1 MGFRILA
8 LSAFFSPARVSKSND
23 VSQKSI
29 HNKGYLSPR
38 IVTKPLQGF
47 VCATFFLAVVSVH
60 SQTPAEPRQSSD
72 VATIRTS
79 SSLVF
84 LDVTVLDQKGHPIST
99 GLTKDD
105 FLITEDKQ
113 PQSIFSFEGPEL
125 HVNAAD
131 NGNESANGRAPVT
144 IFVADLLNSSFEDF
158 GFIRYSIRKYLAAQG
173 TQLSSPAE
181 LLVLGDKSLE
191 LLQGLT
197 RSRDDLLYALDHLGP
212 VIPYKWQS
220 QTFDGERFE
229 QSVVALQEIAIQNKG
244 VPGRKNIVWV
254 GYGSP
259 NFSRQNQPESLVR
272 KVQQYLKETTNMLV
286 DARMSLFVIYPGL
299 HIGHF
304 VNLSGTPPIPISA
317 RDAEAPPSDDDNPF
331 ADHFN
336 FGEFVKETGGKL
348 FYNHNDVASEMG
360 QSEQLGSQYYTL
372 TYQPQDGDNNGK
384 FRRVR
389 VTVRDRNLRAITKT
403 GYFAPEQ
410 GAPVDPHQRIISDL
424 ADAAVLTVPFTALSL
439 KVSDI
444 VQHPDTQTAEFTV
457 QLKGRDLVWQR
468 SDNGSSTTNVI
479 LKVVSLTG
487 DGKIVA
493 SRVQDLTLSGP
504 TQNSAKLP
512 EMVTPLP
519 VTVRVPKNT
528 RAVRVVVESEDN
540 GRIGAVDL
548 DHKVIA
554 DAPATTTPV
563 PKLKHRPKT

>member
-1 MGFRILA
+1 MHRRSAIPKHFTQLFRALA
-8 LSAFFSPARVSKSND
+8 QTAV
-23 VSQKSI
+23 
-29 HNKGYLSPR
+29 
-38 IVTKPLQGF
+38 
-47 VCATFFLAVVSVH
+47 FLAAASACG
-60 SQTPAEPRQSSD
+60 QTPPGPSKPSD
-72 VATIRTS
+72 VPTIRTT
-79 SSLVF
+79 SSLVV
-84 LDVTVLDQKGHPIST
+84 LDVTVLDQKGRPVVT
-99 GLTKDD
+99 GLTQDD
-105 FLITEDKQ
+105 FLITEDKK
-113 PQSIFSFEGPEL
+113 PQSIFSFEGPEM
-125 HVNAAD
+125 HINGTDGDEERENGQAA
-131 NGNESANGRAPVT
+131 VT
-144 IFVADLLNSSFEDF
+144 IFVIDLLNSSFEDF
-158 GFIRYSIRKYLAAQG
+158 GFIRYSVRKYLEEQEAQL
-173 TQLSSPAE
+173 TSPAE
-181 LLVLGDKSLE
+181 LLVIGNKSLE
-191 LLQGLT
+191 LLQGYT
-197 RSRDDLLYALDHLGP
+197 RSRDDLLFALDHLGP

-220 QTFDGERFE
+220 QSFDGERFE
-229 QSVVALQEIAIQNKG
+229 QSVVALQEIALQNKG

-259 NFSRQNQPESLVR
+259 NFSRHNQPETLVR
-272 KVQQYLKETTNMLV
+272 KVQRYLKETTNMLV
-286 DARMSLFVIYPGL
+286 DARISLFVIYPGL

-304 VNLSGTPPIPISA
+304 VNLSGAPPIPISA

-336 FGEFVKETGGKL
+336 FGEFVNETGRKL
-348 FYNHNDVASEMG
+348 FYNHNAVASEMG
-360 QSEQLGSQYYTL
+360 QSEQLGSKYYTL
-372 TYQPQDGDNNGK
+372 TYQLQDGDDNGK

-389 VTVRDRNLRAITKT
+389 VTVRDRNLRVITKT

-424 ADAAVLTVPFTALSL
+424 ADAAQSTVPFMALTL

-457 QLKGRDLVWQR
+457 QLKGRDLIWQP

-504 TQNSAKLP
+504 TQNSTQLS

-519 VTVRVPKNT
+519 VSLRVPKNT
-528 RAVRVVVESEDN
+528 QAVRIVVESEDN

-563 PKLKHRPKT
+563 PKLKR

>member
-1 MGFRILA
+1 MF
-8 LSAFFSPARVSKSND
+8 
-23 VSQKSI
+23 
-29 HNKGYLSPR
+29 HGYLNPR
-38 IVTKPLQGF
+38 LFTNLFQGL
-47 VCATFFLAVVSVH
+47 VCATFLLTVVSVH
-60 SQTPAEPRQSSD
+60 SQTPAEPRKSSD
-72 VATIRTS
+72 VSTIRTS

-105 FLITEDKQ
+105 FLITEDKK
-113 PQSIFSFEGPEL
+113 PQTLFSFEGPEL
-125 HVNAAD
+125 HVQGAEGGDENA
-131 NGNESANGRAPVT
+131 NERTPVT

-158 GFIRYSIRKYLAAQG
+158 GFIRYSTRKYLAAQG
-173 TQLSSPAE
+173 PQLIAPAE
-181 LLVLGDKSLE
+181 LLVLGNKSLE
-191 LLQGLT
+191 LLQGFT
-197 RSRDDLLYALDHLGP
+197 RSRDDLLFALDHLGP

-220 QTFDGERFE
+220 QSFDGERFE
-229 QSVVALQEIAIQNKG
+229 QSVVALQEIALQNKG
-244 VPGRKNIVWV
+244 APGRKNIVWV

-259 NFSRQNQPESLVR
+259 NFSRHNQAETLVR
-272 KVQQYLKETTNMLV
+272 KVQRYLKETTNMLV

-304 VNLSGTPPIPISA
+304 VNLSGAPPIPISA

-336 FGEFVKETGGKL
+336 FGEFVNETGGKL

-372 TYQPQDGDNNGK
+372 TYQPQGGDNNGK

-389 VTVRDRNLRAITKT
+389 VTVRDRNLRVITKT

-424 ADAAVLTVPFTALSL
+424 ADAAQSTVPFMALTL

-444 VQHPDTQTAEFTV
+444 VQHPDTQTADFTV
-457 QLKGRDLVWQR
+457 QLKGRDLIWQP

-479 LKVVSLTG
+479 LKVVCLTG

-504 TQNSAKLP
+504 TQNSTQLS

-519 VTVRVPKNT
+519 VSLRVPKNT
-528 RAVRVVVESEDN
+528 QAVRIVVESEDN
-540 GRIGAVDL
+540 GRIGAIDL
-548 DHKVIA
+548 DHNAIA
-554 DAPATTTPV
+554 SATATPTPV

>member
-1 MGFRILA
+1 
-8 LSAFFSPARVSKSND
+8 
-23 VSQKSI
+23 
-29 HNKGYLSPR
+29 
-38 IVTKPLQGF
+38 
-47 VCATFFLAVVSVH
+47 VCATIFLAAVPAR
-60 SQTPAEPRQSSD
+60 SQTPPEPQKSPD

-105 FLITEDKQ
+105 FLITEDKK

-125 HVNAAD
+125 HVNGAD
-131 NGNESANGRAPVT
+131 TGDESANGQTPVT

-173 TQLSSPAE
+173 TQLTSPAE
-181 LLVLGDKSLE
+181 LLVLGNKSLE
-191 LLQGLT
+191 LLQGPT
-197 RSRDDLLYALDHLGP
+197 RSRDDLLFALDHLGP

-229 QSVVALQEIAIQNKG
+229 QSVVALQEIALQSKG

-259 NFSRQNQPESLVR
+259 NFSRHNQPEALVR
-272 KVQQYLKETTNMLV
+272 KVQRYLKDTTNMLV

-317 RDAEAPPSDDDNPF
+317 RDADAPPSDDSNPF

-336 FGEFVKETGGKL
+336 FGEFVNETGGKL

-372 TYQPQDGDNNGK
+372 TYQPQDGNDNGK

-389 VTVRDRNLRAITKT
+389 VTVRNRNLRVMTKT
-403 GYFAPEQ
+403 GYFAPEE
-410 GAPVDPHQRIISDL
+410 GAQVNPRQRIISDL
-424 ADAAVLTVPFTALSL
+424 ADAALSTVPFTSLDL

-457 QLKGRDLVWQR
+457 LLKGRGLYWQQ
-468 SDNGSSTTNVI
+468 SNNGGSTANVI
-479 LKVVSLTG
+479 LAAVSLAG
-487 DGKIVA
+487 GGQVIA
-493 SRVQDLTLSGP
+493 SNVQDVTVSGP
-504 TQNSAKLP
+504 TQNSMNLA
-512 EMVTPLP
+512 EMVTHLP
-519 VTVRVPKNT
+519 ITVRVPKNT
-528 RAVRVVVESEDN
+528 QALRVVVECKDN

-548 DHKVIA
+548 DHQVIA
-554 DAPATTTPV
+554 DAPAMPTPV
-563 PKLKHRPKT
+563 PTLKRRPKR

>member
-1 MGFRILA
+1 MKR
-8 LSAFFSPARVSKSND
+8 D
-23 VSQKSI
+23 QKST
-29 HNKGYLSPR
+29 HHAYLNPR
-38 IVTKPLQGF
+38 LLTKLLQLL
-47 VCATFFLAVVSVH
+47 VSATVFWSVVPVH
-60 SQTPAEPRQSSD
+60 SQTPAAPQNPPD

-105 FLITEDKQ
+105 FLITEDKK
-113 PQSIFSFEGPEL
+113 PATIFSFEGPEL
-125 HVNAAD
+125 HVNVAETVD
-131 NGNESANGRAPVT
+131 ERGNGQPPVT
-144 IFVADLLNSSFEDF
+144 IFVLDLLNSSFEDF
-158 GFIRYSIRKYLAAQG
+158 GFIRYSVRKYLAEQG
-173 TQLSSPAE
+173 TQLTSPAE
-181 LLVLGDKSLE
+181 LLVLGNKSLE
-191 LLQGLT
+191 LLQGFT
-197 RSRDDLLYALDHLGP
+197 RSRDDLLFALDHLGP

-220 QTFDGERFE
+220 QAFDGERFQ
-229 QSVVALQEIAIQNKG
+229 QSVVALQEIALQNKG

-259 NFSRQNQPESLVR
+259 NFSRRNQPETLVR
-272 KVQQYLKETTNMLV
+272 KVQRYLKDTTNMLV

-360 QSEQLGSQYYTL
+360 QSEKLGSQYYTL
-372 TYQPQDGDNNGK
+372 TYQPQDGDDNGK

-389 VTVRDRNLRAITKT
+389 ITLRDRNLRAITKT

-410 GAPVDPHQRIISDL
+410 GAPVDPHQRIISNL
-424 ADAAVLTVPFTALSL
+424 ADAAISTVPFTALNL

-444 VQHPDTQTAEFTV
+444 VQHPDAQTADLTV
-457 QLKGRDLVWQR
+457 QLKGRDLVWQP
-468 SDNGSSTTNVI
+468 SENGSSTTNVI
-479 LKVVSLTG
+479 LKAVSLTG

-504 TQNSAKLP
+504 TQNATSLS
-512 EMVTPLP
+512 EIVTPIP
-519 VTVRVPKNT
+519 VTVRIPKNT
-528 RAVRVVVESEDN
+528 QSVRIVVESEDN
-540 GRIGAVDL
+540 GRIGAIDL
-548 DHKVIA
+548 DHNAIA
-554 DAPATTTPV
+554 NAPATPTPV
-563 PKLKHRPKT
+563 PQLKHRPKS